1 MLQNFEVEWSWK
13 ANEQESRREFMH
25 PKAGSQ
31 VASHSIASQR
41 FYNGPSFRFGYELVR
56 ENGDEV

>member
-25 PKAGSQ
+25 AGLFHKLRRTQ
-31 VASHSIASQR
+31 
-41 FYNGPSFRFGYELVR
+41 
-56 ENGDEV
+56 